1 MSTRPRRPCPLYF
14 ALQSLI
20 SKRQWYEIPIR
31 ALNVYFP
38 RAPVLDRYRAGI
50 VEAGFDDRLVWFGRV
65 ASGIHPHGAAS
76 GLREACFLNVT
87 LLSVFSVRSALDR
100 PQIPRRRLNF
110 DSHANQQYCLAI
122 SRALAG
128 ILVGHKKGF
137 SIECFLNAFLQYY
150 THPKSQQLRQAKR
163 IPKRERQL
171 YRLPNSGVSQTSLST

>member
-1 MSTRPRRPCPLYF
+1 MSDTKSSLHLDFKERGTVRPACVRWRAPWLRGAPASRPVSTRPRRPCPLYF

-87 LLSVFSVRSALDR
+87 LL
-100 PQIPRRRLNF
+100 
-110 DSHANQQYCLAI
+110 
-122 SRALAG
+122 
-128 ILVGHKKGF
+128 
-137 SIECFLNAFLQYY
+137 
-150 THPKSQQLRQAKR
+150 
-163 IPKRERQL
+163 
-171 YRLPNSGVSQTSLST
+171 

>member
-1 MSTRPRRPCPLYF
+1 MRHACVRWRAPWLRGAPASRPVSTRPRRPCPLYF

-38 RAPVLDRYRAGI
+38 RTSVLDRYRAGI
-50 VEAGFDDRLVWFGRV
+50 VEAGFDDRFASFERV
-65 ASGIHPHGAAS
+65 TSGIHPHGAAS

-122 SRALAG
+122 SRALAAMDSARLAG
-128 ILVGHKKGF
+128 AMTLTLG
-137 SIECFLNAFLQYY
+137 
-150 THPKSQQLRQAKR
+150 PQLK
-163 IPKRERQL
+163 IHD
-171 YRLPNSGVSQTSLST
+171 

>member
-1 MSTRPRRPCPLYF
+1 MTDRKSLS
-14 ALQSLI
+14 ALRNVGLEFEAESGDFHAQ
-20 SKRQWYEIPIR
+20 IPNR

-100 PQIPRRRLNF
+100 PQIRRRRLNF

-122 SRALAG
+122 SRALAAMDFARLAG
-128 ILVGHKKGF
+128 AMTLTLG
-137 SIECFLNAFLQYY
+137 
-150 THPKSQQLRQAKR
+150 PQLK
-163 IPKRERQL
+163 IHD
-171 YRLPNSGVSQTSLST
+171 